1 MKIKADFKNEKN
13 GNAKLTDNQVD
24 ILRIIAELR
33 QLTYRQLGA
42 TFNCSHTHARRVV
55 LGKSRT

>member
-13 GNAKLTDNQVD
+13 GNVRLTDNQID
-24 ILRIIAELR
+24 DLRLLAQLR
-33 QLTYRQLGA
+33 HMTYRQLGA
-42 TFNCSHTHARRVV
+42 TFNCSHTHARRIV